1 MVRWRQRGTIPFSPT
16 IGIPA
21 YLNGY
26 AVIPL
31 VAGLIEKGIVPGTA
45 MAFMVTGGV
54 TSIPAAMG
62 VHALVRR
69 DVSFSDL
76 IFGLGA
82 EFFRRLRIPPL
93 GRVFYANLTSCPEY
107 ATMCAE
113 VINTYLIM
121 LIQEKLLRAFPLY
134 VSRHFLTEKP
144 TPSSLAF
151 HQILLKNLFSH
162 CLFDRLL
169 AGSSYYSPF
178 NISTACLLILPLQ

>member
-1 MVRWRQRGTIPFSPT
+1 MLKLISFAFLLESLIGDPIPAEKFTQWFGGDSGGTIPFSPT

-31 VAGLIEKGIVPGTA
+31 VAGLIEKGMAPGTA

-54 TSIPAAMG
+54 TSNPAAMG

-82 EFFRRLRIPPL
+82 EFLAGYGFQLWVEFL
-93 GRVFYANLTSCPEY
+93 
-107 ATMCAE
+107 
-113 VINTYLIM
+113 M
-121 LIQEKLLRAFPLY
+121 LI
-134 VSRHFLTEKP
+134 
-144 TPSSLAF
+144 
-151 HQILLKNLFSH
+151 
-162 CLFDRLL
+162 
-169 AGSSYYSPF
+169 
-178 NISTACLLILPLQ
+178 

>member
-1 MVRWRQRGTIPFSPT
+1 MVRWRKRVDNPFSPT

-31 VAGLIEKGIVPGTA
+31 VAGRIEKGMVPGTV

-69 DVSFSDL
+69 DVFFSDL

-82 EFFRRLRIPPL
+82 EFLAGYGFQLWVEFL
-93 GRVFYANLTSCPEY
+93 
-107 ATMCAE
+107 
-113 VINTYLIM
+113 M
-121 LIQEKLLRAFPLY
+121 LI
-134 VSRHFLTEKP
+134 
-144 TPSSLAF
+144 
-151 HQILLKNLFSH
+151 
-162 CLFDRLL
+162 
-169 AGSSYYSPF
+169 
-178 NISTACLLILPLQ
+178 

>member
-1 MVRWRQRGTIPFSPT
+1 MVRWRQRVDNPFSPT

-31 VAGLIEKGIVPGTA
+31 VAGRIEKGMVPGTA

-69 DVSFSDL
+69 DVFFSDL

-82 EFFRRLRIPPL
+82 EFLAGYGFQLWVEFL
-93 GRVFYANLTSCPEY
+93 
-107 ATMCAE
+107 
-113 VINTYLIM
+113 M
-121 LIQEKLLRAFPLY
+121 LI
-134 VSRHFLTEKP
+134 
-144 TPSSLAF
+144 
-151 HQILLKNLFSH
+151 
-162 CLFDRLL
+162 
-169 AGSSYYSPF
+169 
-178 NISTACLLILPLQ
+178 